1 MEKPLAVKDEP
12 SGVPQDGPTEFPQAE
27 NSPFQGVL
35 GYNLDS
41 INNFTR
47 LNGSVAT
54 LIPKLIHNFRNTD
67 KSLLKQDYTIVD
79 AGNCPELTSHCYF
92 STKNATEIE

>member
-1 MEKPLAVKDEP
+1 MKEKPLAVKDEPSGVPKDEP

-41 INNFTR
+41 INSFNR
-47 LNGSVAT
+47 LHCSVA
-54 LIPKLIHNFRNTD
+54 I
-67 KSLLKQDYTIVD
+67 
-79 AGNCPELTSHCYF
+79 APETYQS
-92 STKNATEIE
+92 